1 MDKKKVC
8 KLPPGTF
15 VEILWADSKPT
26 VGMLLEKPQRS
37 NGDIS
42 LTVFHVDS
50 KAVDSHA
57 VHSQVSRVL
66 GSGVSSTRKRR
77 ERPLHQGVAALW

>member
-66 GSGVSSTRKRR
+66 GSVAFPAPVSDENVRFTK
-77 ERPLHQGVAALW
+77 A